1 MASESAS
8 PSSWWPLWTETEREK
23 NRKKRR
29 ESVKRKRDVQKEGD
43 IGMANGNV
51 RTKKEERI
59 CIVFDSFG
67 GEGLGGDRCCVWY

>member
-1 MASESAS
+1 M
-8 PSSWWPLWTETEREK
+8 
-23 NRKKRR
+23 
-29 ESVKRKRDVQKEGD
+29 KRKRDVQKEGD

-67 GEGLGGDRCCVWY
+67 GEGLGREGAGFCYKNRLFRFKKRERGI

>member
-1 MASESAS
+1 M
-8 PSSWWPLWTETEREK
+8 
-23 NRKKRR
+23 
-29 ESVKRKRDVQKEGD
+29 KRKRDVQKEGD